1 MTLGKKLVS
10 GFLAVSALTAVVGGV
25 GYYGLNRAL
34 VDSGSIIQQT
44 KERGR
49 FVTQAVDLARTAQ
62 VTFKKQVQE
71 FKDVLLRGKNADDY
85 AKYFKGFAGDE
96 ASTQQNLAALKALL
110 TQSGIDTSLVE
121 KTTSDHASLSLKY
134 REALKSYDPALPNPS
149 AAVDKLVRGIDR
161 STTDEIDGVVDQV
174 RHFDLATT
182 EKLEADFAAR
192 IQHIKVLTLIG
203 ALAGIAAAVVLGIL
217 LSRSI
222 TRQILRLASAL
233 GINSEE
239 VAESAR
245 QVSATSQMLAEG
257 ASEQAASLEET
268 AASLEELTAMTGSNA
283 EQASATKTLADQTRA
298 AAEAG
303 ASDMGGMSA
312 AMDAIKASGDNIAKI
327 IKTIDEIAFQTNLLA
342 LNAAVEAARAGEAGA
357 GFAVVAEEVRSL
369 AQRSAQAARETAEKI
384 EDSIQK
390 SQRGVA
396 LSGQV
401 SIRLNEIVEK
411 ARKMNTLVA
420 DIANGSN
427 EQKTGIG
434 QISIAVSEMD
444 KVTQRNA
451 AGAEESASA
460 SEELSNQAATLRDTL
475 GQLLQLVGGHAEHR
489 SAPSAAPAFSEPSGS
504 PAPRPR
510 PAAKAAERELVAH

>member
-1 MTLGKKLVS
+1 M
-10 GFLAVSALTAVVGGV
+10 
-25 GYYGLNRAL
+25 
-34 VDSGSIIQQT
+34 
-44 KERGR
+44 
-49 FVTQAVDLARTAQ
+49 
-62 VTFKKQVQE
+62 
-71 FKDVLLRGKNADDY
+71 
-85 AKYFKGFAGDE
+85 
-96 ASTQQNLAALKALL
+96 
-110 TQSGIDTSLVE
+110 
-121 KTTSDHASLSLKY
+121 
-134 REALKSYDPALPNPS
+134 PW
-149 AAVDKLVRGIDR
+149 
-161 STTDEIDGVVDQV
+161 
-174 RHFDLATT
+174 
-182 EKLEADFAAR
+182 DF
-192 IQHIKVLTLIG
+192 
-203 ALAGIAAAVVLGIL
+203 L
-217 LSRSI
+217 LSRSL

-245 QVSATSQMLAEG
+245 QVSVTSQMLAEG

-283 EQASATKTLADQTRA
+283 EQAAATKTLADQTRA

-401 SIRLNEIVEK
+401 SVRLNEIVDK

-444 KVTQRNA
+444 KVTQQNA

-475 GQLLQLVGGHAEHR
+475 SRLLDLVGAPGLNPLFRRRLTPPKHSAQGGGRSPPPVRAPRLRLRARSWSPAER
-489 SAPSAAPAFSEPSGS
+489 LVQNLPVSPSAD
-504 PAPRPR
+504 
-510 PAAKAAERELVAH
+510 